1 MNNGDWIRKYRVF
14 PRLFAVF
21 YLYVMWE
28 VVNWAMTLTDM
39 SNAQA
44 AFAASVVTAA
54 AAFFKFYVET
64 GKATGAY
71 ENK

>member
-1 MNNGDWIRKYRVF
+1 MNNGDWIKKYRVF

-21 YLYVMWE
+21 YLYVMWQ
-28 VVNWAMTLTDM
+28 VVSWAMLLVEM

-44 AFAASVVTAA
+44 AFVASVVTAA

-64 GKATGAY
+64 GNT
-71 ENK
+71 EE